1 MNLIQ
6 EEELNKIVANH
17 EVYKFEL
24 SRDGLYL
31 ISLTAKCKN
40 WLQNARRRFNDDDL
54 AIELDNFPFYE
65 LKGKKKEFSSPASW
79 NGNDL
84 RNTRK
89 TCYFITSLKSGFH
102 EIKFI
107 VDAAPFLE
115 KIEIYELDQNEHK
128 TLTLDEKLISRSE
141 DGKLAFDMIV
151 KNVELENI
159 DISARA
165 ENKDKLQAKI
175 DGNIEENP
183 ASKKYKIWYW
193 IGSQLKGDKKDLKK
207 DIKSSQGLFHSL
219 EFKGKGNPIIEN
231 IVFSFKDVHFNKLGR
246 VVLYKDI
253 TSSNIANLRSRP
265 VNESDD
271 TIIAEL
277 KDGDIVEVVEEV
289 VNEAWVPSKSYV
301 WHKVK
306 YQEKTG
312 YVLSSFVEIQG
323 QERDRIIEI
332 IRQKAKEIG
341 VQENWMLALAGCE
354 SRFKVYAASDE
365 DPKIA
370 AKGIFQLTFPA
381 IDQLKDLGFVI
392 NENEEFNVNKNIEG
406 GIRYFKWLYESFY
419 KNKKQALEKTVVAY
433 NVGQGEVPPG
443 LPLDLDRIK
452 NGQRQERAQ
461 IYLEA
466 FLENNA
472 RKNWKNIFWPII
484 SLIILVSTLIVAAG
498 RINVP
503 HSVKLDSLETKN
515 LASLSSRFLVT
526 QNAVSV
532 TENDG
537 LRKFYFDN
545 VNLQREDGNYLVMD
559 LAVEGIYDPQK
570 YDGVG
575 GFKTKITYK
584 NNDEEDTVFLDYFLY
599 NAYLY
604 DIDGHGSSN
613 LVVEYGEGKSAY
625 TKIFIYNYKTK
636 ILEPIKFVK
645 KNGKI
650 FEEVYGR
657 LAFIPEIGLEDSIG
671 VIDDYSKKMNTAEAC
686 YGFIETIYKHDF
698 MKEVF
703 KEKEVKDT
711 GCVRQPES

>member
-6 EEELNKIVANH
+6 EKELNKIAVNH
-17 EVYKFEL
+17 EVFQFEL
-24 SRDGLYL
+24 ARDGVYL
-31 ISLTAKCKN
+31 TSITAKCKN

-54 AIELDNFPFYE
+54 AIELDSFPFYE
-65 LKGKKKEFSSPASW
+65 LQGKKKEFSSPASW
-79 NGNDL
+79 NGNEL

-89 TCYFITSLKSGFH
+89 TCCFITSLKSGVH

-107 VDAAPFLE
+107 ADVAPFLE

-128 TLTLDEKLISRSE
+128 TLTLDEKLIPVSE
-141 DGKLAFDMIV
+141 NGRLAFDIV
-151 KNVELENI
+151 IKNVELENI

-165 ENKDKLQAKI
+165 EHKDKLQMKV

-183 ASKKYKIWYW
+183 TSKKYKIWYW

-207 DIKSSQGLFHSL
+207 DIKSPQGLFHSL

-231 IVFSFKDVHFNKLGR
+231 IVFFFKDVHFNKLGKI
-246 VVLYKDI
+246 VLYKDI
-253 TSSNIANLRSRP
+253 ISSNIANLRSRP

-277 KDGDIVEVVEEV
+277 KDGDIVEVIEEV

-354 SRFKVYAASDE
+354 SRFKVYAASDK
-365 DPKIA
+365 DPIIA
-370 AKGIFQLTFPA
+370 AKGIFQLTTPA
-381 IDQLKDLGFVI
+381 INQLKNLGLII
-392 NENEEFNVNKNIEG
+392 NKDEEFEINKNIEG
-406 GIRYFKWLYESFY
+406 GIKYFKWLYESFY

-443 LPLDLDRIK
+443 LPLDLNKISK
-452 NGQRQERAQ
+452 EQQRERAKK
-461 IYLEA
+461 YLEA
-466 FLENNA
+466 FLENNK
-472 RKNWKNIFWPII
+472 RKDWKNIFWPIVL
-484 SLIILVSTLIVAAG
+484 LIILVS
-498 RINVP
+498 P
-503 HSVKLDSLETKN
+503 
-515 LASLSSRFLVT
+515 
-526 QNAVSV
+526 AVSFV
-532 TENDG
+532 SKINTPNLLKANLVETQDIVSLQPKSAISAAVNDG
-537 LRKFYFDN
+537 LRKFYFNNVDLQGDN
-545 VNLQREDGNYLVMD
+545 GGSSLMD

-584 NNDEEDTVFLDYFLY
+584 HNDEEDTVFLDYFLY

-645 KNGKI
+645 KNGEI
-650 FEEVYGR
+650 FKEVYGR

-671 VIDDYSKKMNTAEAC
+671 ITDDYSKKMNTAEAC